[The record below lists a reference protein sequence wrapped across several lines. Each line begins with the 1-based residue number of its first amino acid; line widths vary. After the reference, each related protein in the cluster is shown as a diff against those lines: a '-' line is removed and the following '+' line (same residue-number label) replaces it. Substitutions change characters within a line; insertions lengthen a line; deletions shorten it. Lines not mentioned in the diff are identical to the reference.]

1 MMKMARDVDKGEQ
14 VTLKGRSVRVVE
26 KMTAKTGKHG
36 HAKIHLVGV
45 DEEGKKVEELMGAKQ
60 EVAQTNILQEGTWKI
75 VLFHFYLI

>member
-45 DEEGKKVEELMGAKQ
+45 DQQGKKVEELMGAQQ
-60 EVAQTNILQEGTWKI
+60 EVAQTNILQEGTCTCQI
-75 VLFHFYLI
+75 MLFHF